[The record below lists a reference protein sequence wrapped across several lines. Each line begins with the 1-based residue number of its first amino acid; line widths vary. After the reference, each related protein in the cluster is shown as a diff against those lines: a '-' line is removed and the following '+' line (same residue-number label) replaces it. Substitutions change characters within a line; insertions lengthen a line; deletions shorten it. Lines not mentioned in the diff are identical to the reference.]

1 MGSVTI
7 KDIAQL
13 AHVSHTTVSRALNG
27 SPLVNEET
35 RQKIRLLAESMN
47 YVPNLSAKGLVRVRS
62 YNIGVFF
69 TSLVHATSSDF
80 IYTVIQSVS
89 DCISGSYNVLFN
101 GIDKLADD
109 YRITTANYDGV
120 LLVSQRPEDDVWIQR
135 IQAAGVPLVV
145 INRKLDDK
153 GIKNIYCDEKAGVQQ
168 AVAYL
173 IENGHR
179 DIAYLK
185 GNEESSS
192 THRRYA
198 GFVDEM
204 EKHHV
209 DIRPEW
215 ILSGDYSAESGYRG
229 MQALL
234 KRAQKPTAVIS
245 ASDAV
250 AFGAMRAAHEAGI
263 DIPGDLSLVGFD
275 DGMLAAYSYP
285 PLTSIR
291 RPIGEMAAEGARQLL
306 RLIEGESWPEN
317 TVSCTPF
324 HKKIDP
330 STERNRTEITI
341 VLASKKHT
349 PSQNERMRFSKGE
362 LGHPPF
368 LIIAQIMRVRQVAA
382 TGDAFLV
389 IFCII

>member
-1 MGSVTI
+1 
-7 KDIAQL
+7 
-13 AHVSHTTVSRALNG
+13 
-27 SPLVNEET
+27 
-35 RQKIRLLAESMN
+35 
-47 YVPNLSAKGLVRVRS
+47 
-62 YNIGVFF
+62 
-69 TSLVHATSSDF
+69 
-80 IYTVIQSVS
+80 
-89 DCISGSYNVLFN
+89 
-101 GIDKLADD
+101 
-109 YRITTANYDGV
+109 
-120 LLVSQRPEDDVWIQR
+120 
-135 IQAAGVPLVV
+135 
-145 INRKLDDK
+145 
-153 GIKNIYCDEKAGVQQ
+153 
-168 AVAYL
+168 
-173 IENGHR
+173 
-179 DIAYLK
+179 
-185 GNEESSS
+185 
-192 THRRYA
+192 
-198 GFVDEM
+198 M

-306 RLIEGESWPEN
+306 RLIEGESWPA
-317 TVSCTPF
+317 
-324 HKKIDP
+324 
-330 STERNRTEITI
+330 TERNRTEITI

-368 LIIAQIMRVRQVAA
+368 LVIAQIMRVRQVAA

>member
-153 GIKNIYCDEKAGVQQ
+153 GIKNIYCDEKATG
-168 AVAYL
+168 
-173 IENGHR
+173 
-179 DIAYLK
+179 
-185 GNEESSS
+185 
-192 THRRYA
+192 T
-198 GFVDEM
+198 
-204 EKHHV
+204 
-209 DIRPEW
+209 
-215 ILSGDYSAESGYRG
+215 
-229 MQALL
+229 
-234 KRAQKPTAVIS
+234 
-245 ASDAV
+245 
-250 AFGAMRAAHEAGI
+250 
-263 DIPGDLSLVGFD
+263 SL
-275 DGMLAAYSYP
+275 
-285 PLTSIR
+285 T
-291 RPIGEMAAEGARQLL
+291 
-306 RLIEGESWPEN
+306 
-317 TVSCTPF
+317 
-324 HKKIDP
+324 
-330 STERNRTEITI
+330 
-341 VLASKKHT
+341 
-349 PSQNERMRFSKGE
+349 
-362 LGHPPF
+362 
-368 LIIAQIMRVRQVAA
+368 
-382 TGDAFLV
+382 
-389 IFCII
+389 

>member
-275 DGMLAAYSYP
+275 DGMLAAYS
-285 PLTSIR
+285 
-291 RPIGEMAAEGARQLL
+291 
-306 RLIEGESWPEN
+306 
-317 TVSCTPF
+317 
-324 HKKIDP
+324 
-330 STERNRTEITI
+330 
-341 VLASKKHT
+341 
-349 PSQNERMRFSKGE
+349 
-362 LGHPPF
+362 
-368 LIIAQIMRVRQVAA
+368 
-382 TGDAFLV
+382 
-389 IFCII
+389 

>member
-1 MGSVTI
+1 MQYGHCTIRQSYGAVPVAIAHVNILLLQRDLLACALFSGSFAHVCKRSVNMGSVTI

-101 GIDKLADD
+101 GIDKLTDD

-317 TVSCTPF
+317 TVCYPVRLSI
-324 HKKIDP
+324 KKSIRRLNA
-330 STERNRTEITI
+330 TEQ
-341 VLASKKHT
+341 K
-349 PSQNERMRFSKGE
+349 
-362 LGHPPF
+362 
-368 LIIAQIMRVRQVAA
+368 
-382 TGDAFLV
+382 
-389 IFCII
+389 

>member
-204 EKHHV
+204 EKHHG
-209 DIRPEW
+209 R
-215 ILSGDYSAESGYRG
+215 
-229 MQALL
+229 
-234 KRAQKPTAVIS
+234 
-245 ASDAV
+245 
-250 AFGAMRAAHEAGI
+250 
-263 DIPGDLSLVGFD
+263 
-275 DGMLAAYSYP
+275 YP
-285 PLTSIR
+285 PGMDFIR
-291 RPIGEMAAEGARQLL
+291 RLQRRKRLSRYAGSFETRSKTYRSNFRIGCGSVWRHESSAR
-306 RLIEGESWPEN
+306 S
-317 TVSCTPF
+317 
-324 HKKIDP
+324 
-330 STERNRTEITI
+330 RNRYSRGSLPRWIRRWHAGG
-341 VLASKKHT
+341 LLLSAPH
-349 PSQNERMRFSKGE
+349 Q
-362 LGHPPF
+362 HPPTN
-368 LIIAQIMRVRQVAA
+368 RRNGGRRCPAA
-382 TGDAFLV
+382 SPPD
-389 IFCII
+389 

>member
-1 MGSVTI
+1 M
-7 KDIAQL
+7 
-13 AHVSHTTVSRALNG
+13 
-27 SPLVNEET
+27 
-35 RQKIRLLAESMN
+35 
-47 YVPNLSAKGLVRVRS
+47 
-62 YNIGVFF
+62 
-69 TSLVHATSSDF
+69 
-80 IYTVIQSVS
+80 
-89 DCISGSYNVLFN
+89 
-101 GIDKLADD
+101 
-109 YRITTANYDGV
+109 
-120 LLVSQRPEDDVWIQR
+120 
-135 IQAAGVPLVV
+135 
-145 INRKLDDK
+145 
-153 GIKNIYCDEKAGVQQ
+153 
-168 AVAYL
+168 

-317 TVSCTPF
+317 TVCYPVRLSI
-324 HKKIDP
+324 KKSIRRLNA
-330 STERNRTEITI
+330 TER
-341 VLASKKHT
+341 K
-349 PSQNERMRFSKGE
+349 
-362 LGHPPF
+362 
-368 LIIAQIMRVRQVAA
+368 
-382 TGDAFLV
+382 
-389 IFCII
+389 

>member
-317 TVSCTPF
+317 TACYPVRLSI
-324 HKKIDP
+324 KKSIRRLNA
-330 STERNRTEITI
+330 TER
-341 VLASKKHT
+341 K
-349 PSQNERMRFSKGE
+349 
-362 LGHPPF
+362 
-368 LIIAQIMRVRQVAA
+368 
-382 TGDAFLV
+382 
-389 IFCII
+389 

>member
-101 GIDKLADD
+101 GIDKLTDD

-229 MQALL
+229 MQAH
-234 KRAQKPTAVIS
+234 S
-245 ASDAV
+245 
-250 AFGAMRAAHEAGI
+250 GI
-263 DIPGDLSLVGFD
+263 WLS
-275 DGMLAAYSYP
+275 
-285 PLTSIR
+285 
-291 RPIGEMAAEGARQLL
+291 
-306 RLIEGESWPEN
+306 
-317 TVSCTPF
+317 
-324 HKKIDP
+324 
-330 STERNRTEITI
+330 
-341 VLASKKHT
+341 
-349 PSQNERMRFSKGE
+349 
-362 LGHPPF
+362 
-368 LIIAQIMRVRQVAA
+368 
-382 TGDAFLV
+382 
-389 IFCII
+389 

>member
-198 GFVDEM
+198 GFVDEW
-204 EKHHV
+204 KAPC
-209 DIRPEW
+209 R
-215 ILSGDYSAESGYRG
+215 
-229 MQALL
+229 
-234 KRAQKPTAVIS
+234 
-245 ASDAV
+245 
-250 AFGAMRAAHEAGI
+250 
-263 DIPGDLSLVGFD
+263 
-275 DGMLAAYSYP
+275 YP
-285 PLTSIR
+285 PGMDFIR
-291 RPIGEMAAEGARQLL
+291 RLQRRKRLSRYAGSFETRSKTYRSNFRIGCGSVWRHESSAR
-306 RLIEGESWPEN
+306 S
-317 TVSCTPF
+317 
-324 HKKIDP
+324 
-330 STERNRTEITI
+330 RNRYSRGSLPRWIRRWHAGG
-341 VLASKKHT
+341 LLLSAPH
-349 PSQNERMRFSKGE
+349 Q
-362 LGHPPF
+362 HPPTN
-368 LIIAQIMRVRQVAA
+368 RRNGGRRCPAA
-382 TGDAFLV
+382 SPPD
-389 IFCII
+389 